1 MPYIAS
7 LLALILSTSA
17 LAASNA
23 PPEFLGLWVPR
34 SNSCD
39 SSLSFLVETGKVTL
53 RNGDQKRSFGDLDFC
68 FSCEGGARYNGIV
81 VWMKP
86 EFSSSSEFFTAQFN
100 AGEKRGVTKLEI
112 RDKAI
117 KRDFPLD
124 GILLKKCP

>member
-7 LLALILSTSA
+7 LLTLILSTSA

-34 SNSCD
+34 GNSCD
-39 SSLSFLVETGKVTL
+39 SNLSFLVETEKVTL

-86 EFSSSSEFFTAQFN
+86 EFSSGSEFFMAQFN
-100 AGEKRGVTKLEI
+100 AEEQSGVTKLDI
-112 RDKAI
+112 QDKAI
-117 KRDFPLD
+117 RRAFPLD
-124 GILLKKCP
+124 GVPLKKCP